1 MTPGQRRVVVWLAA
15 LLCTALTMRL
25 GFWQLSRAAEKR
37 QAYDHMLMQRTQAPW
52 HNEDWP
58 CDPAFDAARLPFYK
72 PVVVQGQWLVDK
84 TVFLDNRPMDGM
96 SGFVVVTPLLLT
108 GGEGACRHRI
118 VLVERGWVPR
128 DAHDRSRLPRV
139 PTSLAPVQLQG
150 RVTPGLSRTYQLGD
164 EAMASTQA
172 GPVLRQNADVAFWRN
187 WLGQVPVAGAVLQ
200 VQAEAPA
207 EHADEYADEQ
217 ADVLRRNWPEPG
229 QGQDKHLAYAAQWFA
244 MAAVIIGLTVW
255 FQIIRPR
262 RASAHVPS

>member
-15 LLCTALTMRL
+15 LLCTALTVRL
-25 GFWQLSRAAEKR
+25 GFWQLSRAAEKQ
-37 QAYDHMLMQRTQAPW
+37 QAYEHMRMQRTQAPW
-52 HNEDWP
+52 RNADWP
-58 CDPAFDAARLPFYK
+58 CDPSLNAERLPFYK
-72 PVVVQGQWLVDK
+72 PVALQGRWLVDK

-96 SGFVVVTPLLLT
+96 SGFVVVTPLLLS
-108 GGEGACRHRI
+108 GGEGACRQRI

-128 DAHDRSRLPRV
+128 NARDRSLLPRV
-139 PTSLAPVQLQG
+139 PTSAGPVTVQG
-150 RVTPGLSRTYQLGD
+150 HVTTGLSRTYQLGE
-164 EAMASTQA
+164 EAMPALHA
-172 GPVLRQNADVAFWRN
+172 GPVLRQNADVAFWHH

-207 EHADEYADEQ
+207 EQADEHADEHAN
-217 ADVLRRNWPEPG
+217 VLRRNWPEPG

>member
-15 LLCTALTMRL
+15 LLLMALTVRL
-25 GFWQLSRAAEKR
+25 GFWQLSRAAEKQ
-37 QAYDHMLMQRTQAPW
+37 QAYEHMLMQRTQAPW
-52 HNEDWP
+52 HNADWP
-58 CDPAFDAARLPFYK
+58 CDPSLNTERLPFYK
-72 PVVVQGQWLVDK
+72 PAALQGRWLVDK

-96 SGFVVVTPLLLT
+96 SGFVVVTPLLLE
-108 GGEGACRHRI
+108 GGEGACRRRI

-128 DAHDRSRLPRV
+128 NARDRSLLPPV
-139 PTSLAPVQLQG
+139 PTAGGPVTVQG
-150 RVTPGLSRTYQLGD
+150 HVTPGLSRTYQLGN
-164 EAMASTQA
+164 EAMPAAHA
-172 GPVLRQNADVAFWRN
+172 GPVLRQNADVAFWRQ
-187 WLGQVPVAGAVLQ
+187 WLGQAPLAGAVLQ
-200 VQAEAPA
+200 VQAESPA
-207 EHADEYADEQ
+207 EHADEH